1 MPRITKVY
9 TRSGDDGTTGL
20 GGGQRVPKDSPRI
33 AAYGTVDELNS
44 QIGAAIAAGLDP
56 EIGNRLSSI
65 QNELFH
71 LGSDLCTL
79 EQDKAKRPVPVIGAG
94 HVGALERWMDE
105 MSTDLPPLENFVLPG
120 GTPGAA
126 HLHVARTVCRRAE
139 REAIALSRIEKI
151 GEHVVPYLNRL
162 SDALFVAARFE
173 NRRRGAADV
182 LWNSRV

>member
-1 MPRITKVY
+1 
-9 TRSGDDGTTGL
+9 
-20 GGGQRVPKDSPRI
+20 
-33 AAYGTVDELNS
+33 
-44 QIGAAIAAGLDP
+44 
-56 EIGNRLSSI
+56 
-65 QNELFH
+65 
-71 LGSDLCTL
+71 
-79 EQDKAKRPVPVIGAG
+79 
-94 HVGALERWMDE
+94 MDE
-105 MSTDLPPLENFVLPG
+105 MSVELPPLENFVLPG

-151 GEHVVPYLNRL
+151 GEHVVAYLNRL